1 MTATRA
7 CALASAFV
15 VLLLASVAEAK
26 ITIRRHATYDN
37 FFFHANYGADA
48 FDPSQG
54 FAIEIWNCASGAMP
68 TFIADREPLIVC
80 DFASD
85 GSYTLADLVYSI
97 DVPGGTCVDHGRACY
112 YRNTAVPSLEL
123 GVRYFKV
130 QYARPGRGNRVWL
143 DSYGDL
149 SAADQANML
158 ILNEIDAHPRAIR
171 SDTFIPL
178 GSDGWF
184 SR

>member
-1 MTATRA
+1 MIRTRA
-7 CALASAFV
+7 CV
-15 VLLLASVAEAK
+15 LASVFVILLVGVADAK
-26 ITIRRHATYDN
+26 ITIRRHATYDD
-37 FFFHANYGADA
+37 FFFHANYGSDP
-48 FDPSQG
+48 FDPGAG

-68 TFIADREPLIVC
+68 TFIADRDPIIAC
-80 DFASD
+80 DLAVD
-85 GSYTLADLVYSI
+85 GSYTLGDLVYSVV
-97 DVPGGTCVDHGRACY
+97 VPGGTCVDHGRACY
-112 YRNTAVPSLEL
+112 YRNAAVPSLGL

-130 QYARPGRGNRVWL
+130 QYAQGGRGNRVWL

-158 ILNEIDAHPRAIR
+158 ILIEIDAHARAIR

-178 GSDGWF
+178 GTDGWF